1 MWLFYMEFVLL
12 ALNFVVQITA
22 IALLYQRRNNKRNKH
37 QTYIISSLCI
47 TEQNGT
53 LVTVIMLIAY
63 RKASPLI
70 NHMIWF
76 YFHWFVRLAY
86 HSNLTLSTIDS
97 FLVFHLNM
105 KYLIVWS
112 PERLLK
118 SLKVVLFISLLTYF
132 SIACLFFIKPID
144 WYYVSNVM
152 FIAYFIWDII
162 YIVQVIATY
171 IYIFIKY
178 KKHRELLKRLKTQS
192 NTRQQLLLIPSLLM
206 VTLIIFFC
214 MPDFV
219 TVIFQL
225 GNVISNGLEL
235 ILAKAYKISWLAD
248 PIIFICNCK
257 LLKKQTLTQNLKVSR
272 QMMIE
277 QVTFEDYRSTSW
289 VI

>member
-1 MWLFYMEFVLL
+1 MAFLYGICFIV
-12 ALNFVVQITA
+12 LNFVVQITA
-22 IALLYQRRNNKRNKH
+22 IALLYQRKNNKRNKH

-47 TEQNGT
+47 TELNGT
-53 LVTVIMLIAY
+53 LVTVIMLITY

-70 NHMIWF
+70 NHIIWF

-86 HSNLTLSTIDS
+86 HSNMTLLTIDWI
-97 FLVFHLNM
+97 LVFHLNM
-105 KYLIVWS
+105 KYLIVSS

-118 SLKVVLFISLLTYF
+118 SLKVVFLISLLTYF

-192 NTRQQLLLIPSLLM
+192 NTRQQLLLIPTLLM
-206 VTLIIFFC
+206 VTLIIFFS

-219 TVIFQL
+219 TVIF
-225 GNVISNGLEL
+225 GNVIPNGLEFQ
-235 ILAKAYKISWLAD
+235 ILAKAYKISGLAD
-248 PIIFICNCK
+248 PLIFICNCK
-257 LLKKQTLTQNLKVSR
+257 LLKKNKPSPKISKFQDK
-272 QMMIE
+272 
-277 QVTFEDYRSTSW
+277 
-289 VI
+289 